1 MMLTKV
7 LRIVYGLF
15 GVLYVL
21 IGVGSIVLPLGWLP
35 QSLGGDMLAREAP
48 SLFLE
53 HLLQEFGTV
62 VLALGLVFLWYAR
75 RTELSS
81 AFHWMVT
88 LYFALDALIHWVGPE
103 GLVGSWSRG
112 IINSIPFALMLLLGL
127 LQLRAARPSEVP
139 SAA

>member
-21 IGVGSIVLPLGWLP
+21 IGVGSILLPLGWLP
-35 QSLGGDMLAREAP
+35 QRFGGDVLAREAP
-48 SLFLE
+48 SVFLE

-62 VLALGLVFLWYAR
+62 VLALGLVFLWHAR
-75 RTELSS
+75 RKELSLG
-81 AFHWMVT
+81 FHWLAT
-88 LYFALDALIHWVGPE
+88 SYFLLDAMVHWIGPE
-103 GLVGSWSRG
+103 GLIGSWSRG

-127 LQLRAARPSEVP
+127 LWLRTARPSEVP